1 MRRRRLLTFIGGI
14 LAVLV
19 GILRGIGGLTLV
31 CSPQS
36 AMHLGIGLGLLIVSA
51 WLLIAGLGYIIRR
64 DNQWRLWLIVGLIL
78 FWIDGLVNG
87 FLLFGSPQISG
98 QIINLGCVVG
108 ICTCLSFNPDRSKRL

>member
-31 CSPQS
+31 GSPQS

-78 FWIDGLVNG
+78 FWID
-87 FLLFGSPQISG
+87 
-98 QIINLGCVVG
+98 
-108 ICTCLSFNPDRSKRL
+108 